1 MIAVAVVLL
10 ESSAPPDADSPP
22 SADSVEAAG
31 SGENDQGEVVLAP
44 RPTTVAQGVHVLGG
58 MYPSAV
64 YAIETSEGLV
74 LVDAGLTEEHAEL
87 VKELRQLGLEP
98 NRVRAILL
106 THAHGDHSLGA
117 AQLRTE
123 TGATIYAG
131 EGDAQVLRSGR
142 PRDRIFSI
150 FEMRDVEMHAT
161 PVDVELSGGEM
172 LTFGD
177 TQIEAIATPGHTP
190 GSLCYFLQ
198 RDGLRALFSGDTV
211 MMLGGVVGTYAAY
224 RAPRFG
230 GDARAYLASLRKLST
245 LPAPDIL
252 LPGHPRD
259 DNPPANPRLSPAR
272 WASLMIEGARE
283 LETMIDRYETDGE
296 DFLDGQPK
304 ELLPGLHYLGDIEGC
319 AAYLLVTPTQMFL
332 IDAPGGSALPA
343 WLEPR
348 LRAIGVESR
357 RLTAVLLTSGAAE
370 AISGLPSLVA
380 DTGCAVVGSPRALE
394 IVKPLCGDGAVF
406 RSGEELESSG
416 WLSVKTL
423 PLADIHPGAMAY
435 LIEWGDKF
443 VLASGRFP
451 HQGSTAEREAIRGA
465 FDGRWEEDYWKSLV
479 QLANE
484 QPNLW
489 LPAKPLNGRNAN
501 LYANEWRNILA
512 DCITSLERAADGS

>member
-1 MIAVAVVLL
+1 
-10 ESSAPPDADSPP
+10 
-22 SADSVEAAG
+22 
-31 SGENDQGEVVLAP
+31 
-44 RPTTVAQGVHVLGG
+44 

-64 YAIETSEGLV
+64 YAIETSQGIV

-87 VKELRQLGLEP
+87 LRELRQLGLDP
-98 NRVRAILL
+98 NRVRAVLL
-106 THAHGDHSLGA
+106 THAHGDHSMGA
-117 AQLRTE
+117 AVWRTE

-131 EGDAQVLRSGR
+131 QGDAQVLRSGS

-150 FEMRDVEMHAT
+150 FEMTDAEMHAT
-161 PVDVELSGGEM
+161 PVDVELSGGEV
-172 LTFGD
+172 LAFGD

-190 GSLCYFLQ
+190 GSLCYVLQ
-198 RDGLRALFSGDTV
+198 RGGLRVLFSGDT
-211 MMLGGVVGTYAAY
+211 MMTLGGVVGTYAAY

-259 DNPPANPRLSPAR
+259 DVRPMNPRISAAR
-272 WASLMIEGARE
+272 WASLLNEGTRE
-283 LETMIDRYETDGE
+283 LERMIERYEIDGE
-296 DFLDGQPK
+296 DFLDGRPK
-304 ELLPGLHYLGDIEGC
+304 ELLPGVHYLGDIEGG
-319 AAYLLVTPTQMFL
+319 AVYLLVTPAQMFL

-348 LRAIGVESR
+348 LRAIGVERR
-357 RLTAVLLTSGAAE
+357 RLTAVLLTSCADA

-380 DTGCAVVGSPRALE
+380 ATGCAVVGSPRALE
-394 IVKPLCGDGAVF
+394 IVGALCGDGAVF
-406 RSGEELESSG
+406 RSGQELESSG
-416 WLSVKTL
+416 WLGVKTL
-423 PLADIHPGAMAY
+423 PLADIHPAAIAY
-435 LIEWGDKF
+435 LIQWGDQL
-443 VLASGRFP
+443 VLASGRIP
-451 HQGSTAEREAIRGA
+451 HQGSTVEREAIRVA
-465 FDGRWEEDYWKSLV
+465 FDGRSAEDYWKSLV